1 MPAVSSLGIGSGLD
15 LNSLLSG
22 LKTAEQMPLAA
33 IQTKQTSY
41 TTKLTAYGQLS
52 NALGMLQTAAAAL
65 AKPELYTG
73 VKASS
78 SATDVLT
85 ASAGATALNGTYAL
99 NVTQL
104 TQAQSLATAG
114 LASATT
120 AIGSR
125 TASSVVT
132 IQFGTISSAVMDG
145 SGKYP
150 LATPDPATGKYSG
163 ATFKANTLPAGV
175 AAASFT
181 IAAGSTLTAIAKKI
195 NETADL
201 GVTASIVNDGSAAPS
216 RLVLTSTKTG
226 ETSSMKI
233 TVDGAVDDDLSRLLS
248 NDPTGAPADQLQQTV
263 TAQNTKLT
271 VNGIAITSASSTVA
285 GAIQDTTLSVSKIG
299 TTTLSVKQD
308 ADSVKTAITTF
319 VNAYNS
325 LQGIAKKLTAFDA
338 TSKSGA
344 VLLGDSTLRNIQVGI
359 RSALTSVQAGDG
371 GGSGSGLTMLSQ
383 IGVTFEKDGSLAIDS
398 TTSNVASP
406 VKLATVLSSNMSGVA
421 KLFSGTGG
429 VGGYGAQLSSL
440 LTSYTSTT
448 SGTLTAAT
456 KGINT
461 TLDVL
466 GKQYTATSERAEA
479 TVARYKAQFT
489 QLDVMMSRMN
499 QTSTYLT
506 AQFDALNNSNNK

>member
-1 MPAVSSLGIGSGLD
+1 MAAVSSLGIGSGLD

-33 IQTKQTSY
+33 MQTKQTSY

-52 NALGMLQTAAAAL
+52 SALGMLQTAAAAL

-73 VKASS
+73 VKVSS

-85 ASAGATALNGTYAL
+85 ASAGTTALNGTYAL

-104 TQAQSLATAG
+104 TQAQSLATTG
-114 LASATT
+114 VASATEK
-120 AIGSR
+120 IGTR
-125 TASSVVT
+125 TAQSMVT
-132 IQFGTISSAVMDG
+132 IQFGTIFSTVANADG
-145 SGKYP
+145 KFP
-150 LATPDPATGKYSG
+150 LATPDPATGKYSS
-163 ATFKANTLPAGV
+163 ATFTPNPLPVGV
-175 AAASFT
+175 TAAKFT
-181 IAAGSTLTAIAKKI
+181 IDAGSGSTLTAIAKKI

-201 GVTASIVNDGSAAPS
+201 GVTASIVNDGSALPS

-233 TVDGAVDDDLSRLLS
+233 TVSGAADDELAKLLS
-248 NDPTGAPADQLQQTV
+248 NNPAGAGTAQLQQTV

-271 VNGIAITSASSTVA
+271 VNGIAITSAFNTVT

-308 ADSVKTAITTF
+308 ADSVQSAISTF

-338 TSKSGA
+338 ASKSGA

-371 GGSGSGLTMLSQ
+371 GGSGLTMLSQ

-398 TTSNVASP
+398 ATSNVASP
-406 VKLATVLSSNMSGVA
+406 VKLAAVLGSNMSGVA
-421 KLFSGTGG
+421 KLFSGTDG

-440 LTSYTSTT
+440 LTSYTSST

-456 KGINT
+456 QGITT
-461 TLDVL
+461 TLDTL
-466 GKQYTATSERAEA
+466 GKQYTATSERADA

>member
-1 MPAVSSLGIGSGLD
+1 MAAVSSLGIGSGLD

-22 LKTAEQMPLAA
+22 LKTAEQIPLAA
-33 IQTKQTSY
+33 IQTRQTSY
-41 TTKLTAYGQLS
+41 TTKLTAYGQLGS
-52 NALGMLQTAAAAL
+52 ALGTLQTAAAAL

-104 TQAQSLATAG
+104 TQAQSLATTG
-114 LASATT
+114 VASATT

-125 TASSVVT
+125 AASSVVT
-132 IQFGTISSAVMDG
+132 IQFGTLFSDAANG
-145 SGKYP
+145 GTYP

-181 IAAGSTLTAIAKKI
+181 IAAGSTLTEIAKKI
-195 NETADL
+195 NETSDL

-216 RLVLTSTKTG
+216 RLVLTSAKTG

-233 TVDGAVDDDLSRLLS
+233 TVDGAVGDDLSRLLS
-248 NDPTGAPADQLQQTV
+248 NDPAGADTAQLQQTV
-263 TAQNTKLT
+263 TAQNSRLT
-271 VNGIAITSASSTVA
+271 VNGIAITSASNTVE
-285 GAIQDTTLSVSKIG
+285 GAIQDTALSVLKIG

-308 ADSVKTAITTF
+308 ADSVKTAVTTF
-319 VNAYNS
+319 VNAYNN
-325 LQGIAKKLTAFDA
+325 LQGMAKKLTAFDSA
-338 TSKSGA
+338 SKSGA
-344 VLLGDSTLRNIQVGI
+344 VLLGDSALRNIQVGI
-359 RSALTSVQAGDG
+359 RSALTSVQVGD
-371 GGSGSGLTMLSQ
+371 GSGSGLTMLSQ
-383 IGVTFEKDGSLAIDS
+383 VGITFEKDGSLAIDS
-398 TTSNVASP
+398 TTSNVANP
-406 VKLATVLSSNMSGVA
+406 VKLASALASNMRGVA
-421 KLFSGTGG
+421 KLFSGSGG

-461 TLDVL
+461 TLDLL

-506 AQFDALNNSNNK
+506 AQFDALKNSNK

>member
-1 MPAVSSLGIGSGLD
+1 MAAVSSLGIGSGLD
-15 LNSLLSG
+15 LNSLLAG
-22 LKTAEQMPLAA
+22 LKTAEQVPLAA

-41 TTKLTAYGQLS
+41 TTKLTAYGQLGS
-52 NALGMLQTAAAAL
+52 ALGALQTAAAAL

-85 ASAGATALNGTYAL
+85 ASAGASASNGSYAL

-104 TQAQSLATAG
+104 TQAQSLATTG
-114 LASATT
+114 IASATT
-120 AIGSR
+120 AIGTR

-145 SGKYP
+145 DGKYP
-150 LATPDPATGKYSG
+150 LATPNPVTGKYNG
-163 ATFKANTLPAGV
+163 ATFTPNALPVV
-175 AAASFT
+175 AAQFT
-181 IAAGSTLTAIAKKI
+181 IAAGSTLTEIAKKI

-216 RLVLTSTKTG
+216 RLVLTSTNTG

-233 TVDGAVDDDLSRLLS
+233 TVDGAVDDDLSKLLS
-248 NDPTGAPADQLQQTV
+248 NNPTGADTAQLQQTV

-271 VNGIAITSASSTVA
+271 VNGIAITSASNTVA
-285 GAIQDTTLSVSKIG
+285 GAIQDTTLSVLKTG
-299 TTTLSVKQD
+299 TSTLSVKQD
-308 ADSVKTAITTF
+308 ADSVKTAVTTF
-319 VNAYNS
+319 VNAYNN
-325 LQGIAKKLTAFDA
+325 LQGMAKKLTAFDA
-338 TSKSGA
+338 ASKSGA

-359 RSALTSVQAGDG
+359 RSAMTSVQAGD
-371 GGSGSGLTMLSQ
+371 GSGSGLTMLSQ

-466 GKQYTATSERAEA
+466 GKQYTATSVRAEA

-506 AQFDALNNSNNK
+506 AQFAALNNSNK

>member
-15 LNSLLSG
+15 LNALLSG

-41 TTKLTAYGQLS
+41 TTKLTAYGQLN

-78 SATDVLT
+78 SAADVLT
-85 ASAGATALNGTYAL
+85 ANAGASALNSTYAL
-99 NVTQL
+99 IVTQL
-104 TQAQSLATAG
+104 TQAQSLATTG
-114 LASATT
+114 FASATEK
-120 AIGSR
+120 IGNR
-125 TASSVVT
+125 TAQSTVT
-132 IQFGTISSAVMDG
+132 IQFGTIFSKVMDG
-145 SGKYP
+145 DGKFP
-150 LATPDPATGKYSG
+150 LATPDPVTGKYSS
-163 ATFKANTLPAGV
+163 ATFTPNPLPTGV
-175 AAASFT
+175 AATEFK
-181 IAAGSTLTAIAKKI
+181 IDAGSTMTAIAKKI

-201 GVTASIVNDGSAAPS
+201 GVTASIVNDGSALPS

-233 TVDGAVDDDLSRLLS
+233 TVSGAVDDDLSKLLS
-248 NDPTGAPADQLQQTV
+248 NDPAGAGTAQLQQTI

-271 VNGIAITSASSTVA
+271 VNGIGITSTTNTVA

-308 ADSVKTAITTF
+308 ADSVKTAVTTF
-319 VNAYNS
+319 VSAYNS
-325 LQGIAKKLTAFDA
+325 LQGLAKKLTAFDA
-338 TSKSGA
+338 ASKSGA

-371 GGSGSGLTMLSQ
+371 GGSGLTMLSQ

-406 VKLATVLSSNMSGVA
+406 VKLATVLGSNMSGVA

-429 VGGYGAQLSSL
+429 VGGYGAQLSAL

-448 SGTLTAAT
+448 SGSLTAAT

-466 GKQYTATSERAEA
+466 GKQYTATSERADA

-489 QLDVMMSRMN
+489 QLDRMMSRMN

-506 AQFDALNNSNNK
+506 AQFAALNNSNNK

>member
-33 IQTKQTSY
+33 IQAKQTSY

-52 NALGMLQTAAAAL
+52 SALGTLQTAAAAL

-85 ASAGATALNGTYAL
+85 ASAGAAASNGTYAL

-104 TQAQSLATAG
+104 TQAQSLATVG

-125 TASSVVT
+125 TAASVVT
-132 IQFGTISSAVMDG
+132 IQFGTIFSKVMDG
-145 SGKYP
+145 DGKYP
-150 LATPDPATGKYSG
+150 LATPDPATGKYSS
-163 ATFKANTLPAGV
+163 ATFTPNPLPAGV
-175 AAASFT
+175 ATAKFT
-181 IAAGSTLTAIAKKI
+181 IDAGSGSTLTAIAKKI

-201 GVTASIVNDGSAAPS
+201 GVTASIVNDGSALPN

-233 TVDGAVDDDLSRLLS
+233 TVDGAADDLSKLLS
-248 NDPTGAPADQLQQTV
+248 NDPAGTGTSQLQQTV

-271 VNGIAITSASSTVA
+271 VNGIAITSASNTVA

-308 ADSVKTAITTF
+308 VDGVKSAVSNF

-338 TSKSGA
+338 ASKSGA

-371 GGSGSGLTMLSQ
+371 GGSGLTMLSQ

-398 TTSNVASP
+398 ATSNVASP
-406 VKLATVLSSNMSGVA
+406 VKLATVLGSNMSGVA
-421 KLFSGTGG
+421 KLLSGTGG

-440 LTSYTSTT
+440 LTSYTSSS

-456 KGINT
+456 QGITT
-461 TLDVL
+461 TLDTL
-466 GKQYTATSERAEA
+466 GKQYTATSERADA

-489 QLDVMMSRMN
+489 QLDMMMSRMN

-506 AQFDALNNSNNK
+506 AQFDALNNSNK

>member
-1 MPAVSSLGIGSGLD
+1 MAAVSSLGIGSGLD
-15 LNSLLSG
+15 LNSLLAG
-22 LKTAEQMPLAA
+22 LKTAEQVPLAA

-41 TTKLTAYGQLS
+41 TTKLTAYGQLGS
-52 NALGMLQTAAAAL
+52 ALGALQTAAAAL

-85 ASAGATALNGTYAL
+85 ASAGASASNGTYAL

-104 TQAQSLATAG
+104 TQAQSLATTG
-114 LASATT
+114 IASATT
-120 AIGSR
+120 AIGTR

-145 SGKYP
+145 DGKYP
-150 LATPDPATGKYSG
+150 LATPNPVTGKYNG
-163 ATFKANTLPAGV
+163 ATFTPNALPVV
-175 AAASFT
+175 AAQFT
-181 IAAGSTLTAIAKKI
+181 IAAGSTLTEIAKKI

-233 TVDGAVDDDLSRLLS
+233 TVDGAVDDDLSKLLS
-248 NDPTGAPADQLQQTV
+248 NNPTGADTAQLQQTV

-271 VNGIAITSASSTVA
+271 VNGIAITSASNTVA
-285 GAIQDTTLSVSKIG
+285 GAIQDTTLSVLKTG
-299 TTTLSVKQD
+299 TSTLSVKQD
-308 ADSVKTAITTF
+308 ADSVKTAVTTF
-319 VNAYNS
+319 VNAYNN
-325 LQGIAKKLTAFDA
+325 LQGMAKKLTAFDA
-338 TSKSGA
+338 ASKSGA

-359 RSALTSVQAGDG
+359 RSAMTSVQAGD
-371 GGSGSGLTMLSQ
+371 GSGSGLTMLSQ

-466 GKQYTATSERAEA
+466 GKQYTATSVRAEA

-506 AQFDALNNSNNK
+506 AQLSALNNSNNK

>member
-22 LKTAEQMPLAA
+22 LKTAEQVPLAA

-233 TVDGAVDDDLSRLLS
+233 TVDGAVNDDLSKLLS
-248 NDPTGAPADQLQQTV
+248 NDPAGAGTAQLQQTV
-263 TAQNTKLT
+263 TAQDTKLT
-271 VNGIAITSASSTVA
+271 VNGIAITSASNTVT

-371 GGSGSGLTMLSQ
+371 GGSGLTMLSQ

-461 TLDVL
+461 TLDLL